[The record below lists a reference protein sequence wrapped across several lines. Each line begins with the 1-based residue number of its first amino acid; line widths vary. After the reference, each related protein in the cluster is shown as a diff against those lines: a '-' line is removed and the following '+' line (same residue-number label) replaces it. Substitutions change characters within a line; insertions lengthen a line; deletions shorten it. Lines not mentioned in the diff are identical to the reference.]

1 MILPV
6 MVAIAYG
13 SAVHWWLGAAIF
25 IAGGFAMGLLLWRTA
40 PVIAINDSGDLL
52 VARARLPRDARGP
65 ARPVTWLEA
74 DELLR
79 QDARTFTALRRWY
92 SRQAIAV
99 DVRDETDPHSRWIFS
114 VRDPEGFALALGDE

>member
-1 MILPV
+1 MILPA

-13 SAVHWWLGAAIF
+13 AAVHWWLGAAIF
-25 IAGGFAMGLLLWRTA
+25 MAGAFAVGLLLWRTA
-40 PVIAINDSGDLL
+40 PVVSIDQSGDLL
-52 VARARLPRDARGP
+52 VARARLPRAARGS

-99 DVRDETDPHSRWIFS
+99 DVRDDTDPHSRWIIS

>member
-1 MILPV
+1 MILPA

-13 SAVHWWLGAAIF
+13 SAVHWWLGGAIF
-25 IAGGFAMGLLLWRTA
+25 VAGGIAMGLLLWRTA
-40 PVIAINDSGDLL
+40 PVVAIDQSGDLR
-52 VARARLPRDARGP
+52 VARARLPRAACGP

-99 DVRDETDPHSRWIFS
+99 DVRDETDPHSRWIIS
-114 VRDPEGFALALGDE
+114 VRDPEGFVLALEGE